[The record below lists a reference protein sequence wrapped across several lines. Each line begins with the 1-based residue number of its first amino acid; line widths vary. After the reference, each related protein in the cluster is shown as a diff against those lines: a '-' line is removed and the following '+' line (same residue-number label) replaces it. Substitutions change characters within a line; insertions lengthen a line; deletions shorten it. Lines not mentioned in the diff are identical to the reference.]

1 MNALLRNNTLIALA
15 ASGSG
20 PEGRLRARRSAVSTL
35 SGAPIAVF
43 GWLRWNKLVQGLTL
57 GAVK

>member
-1 MNALLRNNTLIALA
+1 MPIALA
-15 ASGSG
+15 ASCSG

-43 GWLRWNKLVQGLTL
+43 GRFRWNRLVQGLTF
-57 GAVK
+57 GAIK